1 MTFGELK
8 AKIKALLKGGTS
20 SSAVTVQDKMI
31 REYVSGYNRAV
42 MDVLALVEQLKKT
55 KNGNT

>member
-8 AKIKALLKGGTS
+8 AKIRALLKGGNS
-20 SSAVTVQDKMI
+20 PPAVTVQDKMI
-31 REYVSGYNRAV
+31 REYVSGYNKAV
-42 MDVLALVEQLKKT
+42 MDVLELVEQLKKT